1 MKKDF
6 ITVAPDRGNGNAT
19 VIVTADKNLGD
30 ARRTSLSVSGGG
42 MNRTI
47 NINQEEVERFTAASA
62 PNGVYIL
69 STDKFVYKRS
79 VWDTANNS
87 KAVGV
92 AVKTATCSF
101 VIAPV
106 EQTAIQWG
114 GYGTLISGCTTAP
127 DLATAKKDY
136 KGEQNTDAII
146 AQLGTSIEYAVKYC
160 RNYTFK
166 NGKKGYLP
174 TLGELNEA
182 YQNKSEVDACMS
194 LIGGKALDNSST
206 PSNYRKWS
214 STQYDSNYAWCLDW
228 KDGAKNTY
236 YKDYRHS
243 FYCARPFAKLM

>member
-6 ITVAPDRGNGNAT
+6 LTVTPDSGSGNAT
-19 VIVTADKNLGD
+19 VTVVASENIGG
-30 ARRTSLSVSGGG
+30 ARSTSIKISGGG
-42 MNRTI
+42 MSRTI
-47 NINQEEVERFTAASA
+47 NTSQQEGGFASSTA
-62 PNGVYIL
+62 PNGVYIQHSNGRL
-69 STDKFVYKRS
+69 FLRS
-79 VWDTANNS
+79 EWNIAWNS

-92 AVKTATCSF
+92 AVKTAKCSF

-114 GYGTLISGCTTAP
+114 GYGTLISGCTNAA

-136 KGEQNTDAII
+136 KGKQNTDAII
-146 AQLGTSIEYAVKYC
+146 TQLGTSIEYAAKYC

-166 NGKKGYLP
+166 NGEIGYLP
-174 TLGELNEA
+174 ALEELNEA
-182 YQNKSEVDACMS
+182 YRNKSEVDACMS
-194 LIGGKALDNSST
+194 LIGGKALYNSST

-228 KDGAKNTY
+228 KDGTKNTY